1 METKTIDRP
10 KSRWGHTLTTYE
22 NDLFLI
28 GGRNKNLVYDH
39 VYEFSTDKKKW
50 SLVKKLDFGIY
61 SHSTVCWKGFLIING
76 GLKDFSK
83 CQVNRDLILIQ
94 PEAFGS
100 SLRQVP
106 NLPNHYFGRFAH
118 TSHITGKSLSEAL
131 ILASINP
138 KYDYRLFIE
147 LQVQY
152 MKITSSEHVLFRSF
166 LPWMLN

>member
-1 METKTIDRP
+1 METKTTDRP
-10 KSRWGHTLTTYE
+10 DSRWGHTLTTYE

-138 KYDYRLFIE
+138 KYDVRLFIE
-147 LQVQY
+147 KY
-152 MKITSSEHVLFRSF
+152 KFST
-166 LPWMLN
+166 

>member
-1 METKTIDRP
+1 MNR
-10 KSRWGHTLTTYE
+10 TL
-22 NDLFLI
+22 
-28 GGRNKNLVYDH
+28 LVYDH
-39 VYEFSTDKKKW
+39 VYEFSTEKKKW

-131 ILASINP
+131 I
-138 KYDYRLFIE
+138 
-147 LQVQY
+147 
-152 MKITSSEHVLFRSF
+152 HSF
-166 LPWMLN
+166 LHLLTQNMTTDCSLNYKFSA

>member
-1 METKTIDRP
+1 M
-10 KSRWGHTLTTYE
+10 L
-22 NDLFLI
+22 L
-28 GGRNKNLVYDH
+28 
-39 VYEFSTDKKKW
+39 KKIY
-50 SLVKKLDFGIY
+50 LY

-138 KYDYRLFIE
+138 KYDDRLFIE
-147 LQVQY
+147 LQVQC
-152 MKITSSEHVLFRSF
+152 MKNTSSEDVICTKIVLSAKTKQDRRYSD
-166 LPWMLN
+166 PKARNG

>member
-1 METKTIDRP
+1 MTRPIVSQKTSVAGAEGGLS
-10 KSRWGHTLTTYE
+10 KSFG
-22 NDLFLI
+22 I
-28 GGRNKNLVYDH
+28 GQLCSASVIVCKNLVYDN
-39 VYEFSTDKKKW
+39 VYEFSTEKKKW

-94 PEAFGS
+94 PAPFGS

-106 NLPNHYFGRFAH
+106 NLPDHYFGRFAH

-138 KYDYRLFIE
+138 KYDHRLFIE
-147 LQVQY
+147 LQVQ
-152 MKITSSEHVLFRSF
+152 
-166 LPWMLN
+166 